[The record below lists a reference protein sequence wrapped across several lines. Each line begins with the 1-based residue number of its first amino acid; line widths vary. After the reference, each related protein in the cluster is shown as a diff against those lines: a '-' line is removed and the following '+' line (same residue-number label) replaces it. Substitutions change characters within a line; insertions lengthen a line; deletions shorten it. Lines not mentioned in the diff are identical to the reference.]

1 MKDILIKLLGLL
13 GIGSVSGG
21 LGAGLSA
28 SGADWWQIAL
38 SVLGVIGVGGIG
50 TGLAT
55 KLQSI
60 RKFAQEVSEALVAV
74 GLCGVTATV
83 ALEDGDWSP
92 EERKEAIAKFKAI
105 GTEFSDVC
113 KAATDMVKKFK
124 G

>member
-1 MKDILIKLLGLL
+1 MKALLIKLLGLL
-13 GIGSVSGG
+13 GIGSISGG

-28 SGADWWQIAL
+28 TGADWWQIAL

-50 TGLAT
+50 TGLVA

-74 GLCGVTATV
+74 GLCGVASTK
-83 ALEDGDWSP
+83 ALEDGKISA
-92 EERKEAIAKFKAI
+92 EEKKDVIAKFKEI
-105 GTEFSDVC
+105 GDEFSDVC